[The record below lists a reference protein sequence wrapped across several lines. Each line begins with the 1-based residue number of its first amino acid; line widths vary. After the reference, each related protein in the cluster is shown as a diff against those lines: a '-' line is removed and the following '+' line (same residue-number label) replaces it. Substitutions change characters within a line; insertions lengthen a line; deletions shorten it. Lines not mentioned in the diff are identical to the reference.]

1 MNKELNDNELK
12 NVNGAGDPIGGPD
25 GPVTCGAPTEE
36 QPRVR
41 GPIASGGIHVWAK
54 P

>member
-1 MNKELNDNELK
+1 MNKELNENELK
-12 NVNGAGDPIGGPD
+12 NVNG
-25 GPVTCGAPTEE
+25 GAANEE
-36 QPRVR
+36 LPRVR

>member
-1 MNKELNDNELK
+1 MNKELNDNELM
-12 NVNGAGDPIGGPD
+12 NVNG
-25 GPVTCGAPTEE
+25 GAETNNE

-41 GPIASGGIHVWAK
+41 GPIASGGIHVWVK